1 MSAIPVTDRDFS
13 DVELFQAMSP
23 EDLARVRAT
32 TARVWLDDGE
42 WLFRQGDHAERFYL
56 VRGGHIRLFRLSADG
71 NEKVIE
77 IVRPG
82 QTFAE
87 AVPFM
92 REHRY
97 PVNAAALGAT
107 EVIGI
112 SNATFRSILQASPET
127 CFRLM
132 ADMSRRLH
140 RRLGEID
147 ALTLQNATYRTVN
160 YLLALSGPDGD
171 RPADTIRLG
180 VPKGVLASRL
190 SITQETFSRILHN
203 LSREGLIEVRGAII
217 RIRDPEGLRAFRQ
230 H

>member
-1 MSAIPVTDRDFS
+1 MSAIPVTDTYLE
-13 DVELFQAMSP
+13 DVELFRAMTP
-23 EDLARVRAT
+23 DELACVRRTAT
-32 TARVWLDDGE
+32 RVWLDHGQ
-42 WLFRQGDHAERFYL
+42 WLFRQGDPAERFYL
-56 VRGGHIRLFRLSADG
+56 VRGGHVRLFRLSADG

-92 REHRY
+92 REQRY
-97 PVNAAALGAT
+97 PVNAAALGTT
-107 EVIGI
+107 ELIGI
-112 SNATFRSILQASPET
+112 SNATFRNVLQTSTEA

-132 ADMSRRLH
+132 ADMSQRLH

-147 ALTLQNATYRTVN
+147 ALTLQNATYRMVN
-160 YLLALSGPDGD
+160 YLLALPDPG
-171 RPADTIRLG
+171 ADAPGGTIHLS

-203 LSREGLIEVRGAII
+203 LAREGLIEVRGAAI
-217 RIRDPEGLRAFRQ
+217 RIRDPEGLRAFGRD
-230 H
+230 